1 MNTYLLVHRHPE
13 NYIGTAHAAAAW
25 KTWFSR
31 LGSHLVDR
39 QRSLRADT
47 RRHVRN
53 ATAARRL
60 HTPHGQPIRRSRGTG
75 QRLPDHRRRGR
86 SRSWPPHPSSWA
98 RAPRPHLLSQPH
110 RDLVS
115 LHPPLPAS
123 APDPCEPGIRPRA
136 GGADRLRQSC
146 GLRPAQTPRARA
158 RQRTARQD
166 GSRALAGVPGERGS
180 RRRSNGEGRRAPG

>member
-98 RAPRPHLLSQPH
+98 RAPRPHRS
-110 RDLVS
+110 
-115 LHPPLPAS
+115 S
-123 APDPCEPGIRPRA
+123 ATVLRAAPRPDAA
-136 GGADRLRQSC
+136 GPSSTTDGA
-146 GLRPAQTPRARA
+146 
-158 RQRTARQD
+158 
-166 GSRALAGVPGERGS
+166 AGR
-180 RRRSNGEGRRAPG
+180 